1 MPEASKMRASSTS
14 PHVPR
19 ALRERRAPSSE
30 AVVRARSA
38 SRCAASR
45 SCSARAQCWRARVC
59 SIWSTRAVI
68 CSSCAR
74 TGASACNTDASP
86 AERASADSTRRDSSS
101 ARACYRAASARNAP
115 TSSPG
120 CEARRATAPT
130 YPSRA
135 PTTSPTRRKTS
146 DIPIA
151 PRYEGPRTSAS
162 RGRSAGVQQPTRATV
177 NRLSWV

>member
-1 MPEASKMRASSTS
+1 MPDASRMRTSSTS

-19 ALRERRAPSSE
+19 ALRERRAPSRE

-38 SRCAASR
+38 SRWAASR
-45 SCSARAQCWRARVC
+45 SCSASAPCWRARAC
-59 SIWSTRAVI
+59 SIWSTRSVI

-74 TGASACNTDASP
+74 TGARACNTEASP
-86 AERASADSTRRDSSS
+86 WERASADSMRRDSSS
-101 ARACYRAASARNAP
+101 ARACHRAASARSAP
-115 TSSPG
+115 ASSPG
-120 CEARRATAPT
+120 RDARRATAPT

-151 PRYEGPRTSAS
+151 PRYEGPCTSAS
-162 RGRSAGVQQPTRATV
+162 SGRSG
-177 NRLSWV
+177 WVSNNLPPVR